1 LNFHPFLSYLM
12 KSVKIV
18 FRALSDE
25 TRMEILLLLKEKD
38 KMKVGD
44 ISGRFP
50 TMSEP
55 AISKHLKE
63 LTSAGLVEF
72 KKEGPIRWYKLNIP
86 AFEEAFDWLARLGV
100 PLSALRSKQE
110 IRKTETDDQL
120 TLPFN
125 RSLFHSEI

>member
-1 LNFHPFLSYLM
+1 M
-12 KSVKIV
+12 KSVKKV

-25 TRMEILLLLKEKD
+25 TRMEILSLLKEKD

-44 ISGRFP
+44 ISSHFT

-55 AISKHLKE
+55 AVSKHLKE
-63 LTSAGLVEF
+63 LTMAGLVEY
-72 KKEGPIRWYKLNIP
+72 KKDGPIRWYKLNIQ
-86 AFEEAFDWLARLGV
+86 AFEEAFEWLRQLGV
-100 PLSALRSKQE
+100 PVTALRAKPE
-110 IRKTETDDQL
+110 VRKTETDEQL